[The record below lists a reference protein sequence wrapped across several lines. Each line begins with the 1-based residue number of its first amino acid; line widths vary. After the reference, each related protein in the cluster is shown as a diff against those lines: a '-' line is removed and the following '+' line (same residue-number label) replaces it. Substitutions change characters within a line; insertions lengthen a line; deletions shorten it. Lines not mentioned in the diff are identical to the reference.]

1 MLRADK
7 ICFSRDAANGTGGMG
22 GTGGGADL
30 LADVSLSVAP
40 AQLVKI
46 IGGNGCGKTTLL
58 KILCLLLPPDSGA
71 LYWADAPVT
80 DDADAYRER
89 VLYIG
94 HGNALAGELTPLENL
109 RAAAG
114 LRARAPKQPLEQ
126 ALAAAGLGAGAGADA
141 ARPCHALS
149 AGQKRRAALARLQA
163 FSAELWLL
171 DEPLAALDA
180 DGRAMLGEWLAA
192 HLAAGGMAVCTM
204 HRAEDWDVPAATVL
218 HCTGGAAD

>member
-1 MLRADK
+1 MFRADN
-7 ICFSRDAANGTGGMG
+7 ICFSRNAA
-22 GTGGGADL
+22 AL
-30 LADVSLSVAP
+30 LADVSLAVAP

-58 KILCLLLPPDSGA
+58 KILCHLLPPDSGG
-71 LYWADAPVT
+71 LYWSDEAVGN
-80 DDADAYRER
+80 DADAYREHI
-89 VLYIG
+89 LYVG
-94 HGNALAGELTPLENL
+94 HNNALAAELSPLENL

-114 LRARAPKQPLEQ
+114 LRARPPKLPLPQ
-126 ALAAAGLGAGAGADA
+126 ALAAAGLGAEAS
-141 ARPCHALS
+141 RPCHALS

-180 DGRAMLGEWLAA
+180 EGRAMLGEWLAA
-192 HLAAGGMAVCTM
+192 HLAAGGMAICTM

-218 HCTGGAAD
+218 HCTGG